1 MHVLLRTHSIQFL
14 FLTRRTLYPYNFI
27 QTQDIKQKIS
37 KEDIVTSVKPLKHL
51 KTVKDFYQPDKRL

>member
-37 KEDIVTSVKPLKHL
+37 QEDIVT
-51 KTVKDFYQPDKRL
+51 

>member
-37 KEDIVTSVKPLKHL
+37 KEDIVTSVKPLI
-51 KTVKDFYQPDKRL
+51 KTLEDSQRLLSTR